1 MAACK
6 AWGVDLLV
14 DIFPQPSEFETP
26 KYSAIWAY
34 SKPTEFDEIGNKL
47 DEVAWSALISCVI
60 GSEADFDASYD
71 KMISDLQSTGM
82 SEAEEMLTE
91 IIKERVALVE

>member
-1 MAACK
+1 M
-6 AWGVDLLV
+6 L
-14 DIFPQPSEFETP
+14 FRS
-26 KYSAIWAY
+26 
-34 SKPTEFDEIGNKL
+34 
-47 DEVAWSALISCVI
+47 LISCVI

>member
-1 MAACK
+1 M
-6 AWGVDLLV
+6 

-34 SKPTEFDEIGNKL
+34 SKPVEFDEIGNKL

-60 GSEADFDASYD
+60 GSESDFDASYD
-71 KMISDLQSTGM
+71 KMLADLESTGM
-82 SEAEEMLTE
+82 SEAEEMLTA
-91 IIKERVALVE
+91 IIKEKISMVE